1 MKYFAYS
8 QREFVYKYVVMASDL
23 DQFGHMSFANYL
35 RLMFLASDAL
45 FLSTPNQQLRKT
57 VRLKAIRTG
66 MQFKHQ
72 TGYGDEILVKVSSS
86 GLGQNNFSLLYT
98 YVIEGDAQLVGLGRQ
113 EFELSATTRDSKKV
127 KTPSSVQAL
136 LEPIQVDERF
146 LVYRYK

>member
-45 FLSTPNQQLRKT
+45 FLSTPSENLRKDC
-57 VRLKAIRTG
+57 RLKAVKTS

-72 TGYGDEILVKVSSS
+72 TGYGDEILVKVCSSNLAN
-86 GLGQNNFSLLYT
+86 GTFSLLYT
-98 YVIEGDAQLVGLGRQ
+98 YVIEGNALLVGLGRQ
-113 EFELSATTRDSKKV
+113 EFELMSKTNGREMKL
-127 KTPSSVQAL
+127 PSSVQVL
-136 LEPIQVDERF
+136 LEPIKVDERF
-146 LVYRYK
+146 LIYQYK